1 MKKFEDLRKK
11 YKTFIYE
18 KYDIEED
25 DFKIKITY
33 YFEIPSLT
41 VFTPVIK
48 INKKDIKKLDDMSNY
63 LIFLVGMI
71 ELISYYKAVCPEKI
85 IVRAGTLNDDEVKFF
100 KKLYYNGLSEL
111 LYLNNINI
119 SEEDFVS
126 IECEKKGNIP
136 SVNYRGIGNLIP
148 VGGGKDSCVTLE
160 LLSGKHN
167 INTPFT
173 INCKKPMEECILKA
187 NKDYDILNVE
197 RILDKKIIELNNLGF
212 INGHTPFS
220 SLIAFLSLLLAYE
233 NNKEYIVL
241 SCENSANESTVK
253 NTKINHQYSK
263 TLEFENDFN
272 SLVKDILKL
281 DITYF
286 SILRPLNEITIALLF
301 SKYKKYHSVFRSCNK
316 GSKGEEWVFCSNCP
330 KCLFTYIILS
340 PFLKKEELLNIF
352 KEDLFNKESLL
363 DTFKSLIG
371 SSNVKPFECVGTV
384 REVRTALCMVVDNY
398 KEKLPILLEY
408 YKDNYDLEIDKNILK
423 EYHENNLNL
432 EFEKIL
438 KSEVLK
444 CLKNL

>member
-187 NKDYDILNVE
+187 NKDYEILNVE

-316 GSKGEEWVFCSNCP
+316 GSKEGIWCNNCS
-330 KCLFTYIILS
+330 KCLFVYIILS
-340 PFLKKEELLNIF
+340 PFLSQNELINIF
-352 KEDLFNKESLL
+352 GENLLDKESLEDDFL
-363 DTFKSLIG
+363 ALTGITT
-371 SSNVKPFECVGTV
+371 NKPFECVGT
-384 REVRTALCMVVDNY
+384 RKEVIASLKYLIKNKCQAYLLDKY
-398 KEKLPILLEY
+398 KNKINEY
-408 YKDNYDLEIDKNILK
+408 NADIDFLLK
-423 EYHENNLNL
+423 EYNDENLLSDELNNLLRSNL
-432 EFEKIL
+432 Y
-438 KSEVLK
+438 
-444 CLKNL
+444 